1 MSENENTS
9 GYQAS
14 SGAGTSV
21 FGTLRRELLS
31 LLTLNLMF
39 ILSCLPIITIPAAI
53 TSMSRITG
61 MMVQDQNYYLWGD
74 YIKTF
79 KREFLRSLAGGAVF
93 AVALA
98 LFLLAGLVYFSIFGR
113 SMLFVVIAG
122 FTACLII
129 LVLMASVYFWTMTAF
144 VNLPVKSLL
153 KNSLIMV
160 FGCWKRTLPAL
171 LVVFVQTFFG
181 IGLAPVG
188 IGRITALTDIWVFGV
203 FLIMFSLNNLL
214 INFAIWPA
222 IYEKVIRREEG
233 KGKPSATALHS
244 REALRWEET
253 PEELQSAGTDS
264 LKWD

>member
-1 MSENENTS
+1 MNETANKTE
-9 GYQAS
+9 YKAV
-14 SGAGTSV
+14 SGAGNSL

-31 LLTLNLMF
+31 ILTLNLLF
-39 ILSCLPIITIPAAI
+39 IVTCLPVITIPAAI

-74 YIKTF
+74 YFKTF
-79 KREFLRSLAGGAVF
+79 KKE
-93 AVALA
+93 
-98 LFLLAGLVYFSIFGR
+98 FGR
-113 SMLFVVIAG
+113 SLVGGLVFSTVIFLLLLAMLVYYSMFGQSVLFMVIAA
-122 FTACLII
+122 FAVCLLII
-129 LVLMASVYFWTMTAF
+129 ATMASVYYWTMLAF
-144 VNLPVKSLL
+144 VDLKVKTLL

-160 FGCWKRTLPAL
+160 MGCWKRTVLAFFVV
-171 LVVFVQTFFG
+171 LVQLFFG

-188 IGRITALTDIWVFGV
+188 LGRITAVTDIWVFGV

-222 IYEKVIRREEG
+222 IYEKVIRQDEDA
-233 KGKPSATALHS
+233 GKPSATALHS
-244 REALRWEET
+244 KEALRWEEN